1 VLLCC
6 TSHTGCNCQAVAPLL
21 LSARLDSIPHTTLYT
36 SPSFFF
42 VSSYPAFRTSK
53 HTPPSQKCRA
63 WWCCMVLHGAA
74 RLPRRPGMLRC
85 CKGSEDEAACCL
97 ITCMTDAPQCSMVI
111 QAYCVVYGT
120 PCTCNLLA
128 KFKAWYRRLNH
139 TDPETACQT
148 SITCTRGGEPT
159 RQTQSNT
166 ALPMCTMC
174 ACQLQSH
181 PAPTHYILQKIKPH
195 SLRQPC
201 ANMPNS
207 ARHQQPPAP

>member
-1 VLLCC
+1 
-6 TSHTGCNCQAVAPLL
+6 
-21 LSARLDSIPHTTLYT
+21 
-36 SPSFFF
+36 
-42 VSSYPAFRTSK
+42 
-53 HTPPSQKCRA
+53 
-63 WWCCMVLHGAA
+63 
-74 RLPRRPGMLRC
+74 MLRC

-111 QAYCVVYGT
+111 QSGLLCVVYGT

-128 KFKAWYRRLNH
+128 KFKAWYRRLNP

-148 SITCTRGGEPT
+148 SITCTRGGEGCPPDKHNLILLDC
-159 RQTQSNT
+159 SST
-166 ALPMCTMC
+166 ALPMCTLC